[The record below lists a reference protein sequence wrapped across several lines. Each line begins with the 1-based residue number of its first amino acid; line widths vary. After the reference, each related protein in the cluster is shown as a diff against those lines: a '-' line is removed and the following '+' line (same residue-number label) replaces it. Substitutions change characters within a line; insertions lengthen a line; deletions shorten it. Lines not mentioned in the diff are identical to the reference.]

1 MQDSPSPSAA
11 DGAPR
16 RPTWSFVLAHPA
28 HFLGLG
34 AGSGLSP
41 KAPGTAGTLWAWAV
55 WVLLQ
60 AAGLSPVW
68 GGVLIVVSIPVGW
81 WACTVS
87 ARDLRMSDPGCVVW
101 DEVAAFW
108 LMLWV
113 LEIVWAPAPWSRAAW
128 LWQLAAFASFRF
140 FDAVKPQ
147 PVHWADQVFKGGGWR
162 GGWGIMWDDLVA
174 AACALAVL
182 AVGHAFLPR

>member
-68 GGVLIVVSIPVGW
+68 GGVLVVVSIPVGW

-162 GGWGIMWDDLVA
+162 GGWGIMCDDLVA